1 MHSSMQTWHIAMHA
15 SSIDIIA
22 AGVMP
27 CMRIMARI
35 IVLHMSAQFMHA
47 GAHDIICVEHTVHAC
62 SQAEQ
67 ASIQACITDMSMVSM
82 PGIDAFDMAS
92 IIMESIAAIL
102 PSPGRRADPPPCGHA
117 RPRNARI
124 EGPDR
129 LDRVMSHRVHKRLS
143 APVSALVAALLV
155 AFAVVLGTASPAQAH
170 DELLGSDPAADSSLD
185 ALPAQLTLTFSA
197 EIADDEGASV
207 VEVTDAAGT
216 ALTAGAPVVNDNV
229 LTQPLAGEASGAV
242 TVLWKVVSSDGHPI
256 SGEFSFT
263 VAGAPA
269 PTPAPTETTAPTPS
283 ETATAAPTETVEP
296 TPTATRAP
304 ASDDAPSAWPWVIAG
319 VLALA
324 LVAAVVYLLVSR
336 SRREK
341 ALAASSA
348 SAPGAPSQPGSEPP
362 ADH

>member
-1 MHSSMQTWHIAMHA
+1 MHSSMQSWHIAMHA
-15 SSIDIIA
+15 SSIDIMV
-22 AGVMP
+22 AGLMP
-27 CMRIMARI
+27 CMRSMDRI

-67 ASIQACITDMSMVSM
+67 ASIQACITDMSMVSI
-82 PGIDAFDMAS
+82 PGIDIMSFDMAS

-155 AFAVVLGTASPAQAH
+155 AFAVVLGTASPAHAH
-170 DELLGSDPAADSSLD
+170 DELLGSDPAANATID
-185 ALPAQLTLTFSA
+185 ALPGQLTLTFSA

-216 ALTAGAPVVNDNV
+216 ALAAGTPVVRDNLV
-229 LTQPLAGEASGAV
+229 TQALSGEASGAV

-263 VAGAPA
+263 VTAA
-269 PTPAPTETTAPTPS
+269 PTPTAAPTETTAPTPS
-283 ETATAAPTETVEP
+283 ATAAPSETATP
-296 TPTATRAP
+296 TPTVTSEPA
-304 ASDDAPSAWPWVIAG
+304 ASDGSSALPWVIAG
-319 VLALA
+319 VL
-324 LVAAVVYLLVSR
+324 LVALIGAVVYLLVSR

-341 ALAASSA
+341 ALAKGAQSSTD
-348 SAPGAPSQPGSEPP
+348 GPSQPGSPP
-362 ADH
+362 SADH

>member
-1 MHSSMQTWHIAMHA
+1 MHSSMQKRHISMHA
-15 SSIDIIA
+15 SSIAIMDA
-22 AGVMP
+22 ADMP
-27 CMRIMARI
+27 CIRIMDRI

-82 PGIDAFDMAS
+82 PGIDIMSLDMAS

-155 AFAVVLGTASPAQAH
+155 AFAVVLATASPAQAH

-216 ALTAGAPVVNDNV
+216 TLTAGAPVVSDNV

-256 SGEFSFT
+256 SGELSFT
-263 VAGAPA
+263 VAGSPS
-269 PTPAPTETTAPTPS
+269 PTPTASPTPS

-296 TPTATRAP
+296 TPTATSVP
-304 ASDDAPSAWPWVIAG
+304 VSDDAPNAWPWVIAG
-319 VLALA
+319 LLALA

-341 ALAASSA
+341 ALAD
-348 SAPGAPSQPGSEPP
+348 GAQGTAGGPSQPGSPP
-362 ADH
+362 SADH